1 MCQLFLN
8 QGDDMSNVVE
18 TINGKIHKRDED
30 FRIYTYDN
38 GFLIEVGGRNEDD
51 DWVTAKV
58 FATSID
64 EVQEA
69 VAHILTNIPVNS

>member
-1 MCQLFLN
+1 MP
-8 QGDDMSNVVE
+8 NVTE
-18 TINGKIHKRDED
+18 TISEKIRKRDED

-38 GFLIEVGGRNEDD
+38 GYLIEVGGRNDED

-58 FATSID
+58 FAQTLT

-69 VAHILTNIPVNS
+69 VAHILTNIPVNA

>member
-1 MCQLFLN
+1 
-8 QGDDMSNVVE
+8 MSTVIE
-18 TINGKIHKRDED
+18 TINEKIRKRDED

-58 FATSID
+58 FATSIA
-64 EVQEA
+64 EVNEA
-69 VAHILTNIPVNS
+69 VEHILSNIPVNS

>member
-1 MCQLFLN
+1 
-8 QGDDMSNVVE
+8 MSTVIE
-18 TINGKIHKRDED
+18 TIAEKIKKRDED

-58 FATSID
+58 FATSIA
-64 EVQEA
+64 EVNEA
-69 VAHILTNIPVNS
+69 VEHILSNIPVNS

>member
-1 MCQLFLN
+1 MAT
-8 QGDDMSNVVE
+8 VVE
-18 TINGKIHKRDED
+18 TIAAKIRKRDED

-38 GFLIEVGGRNEDD
+38 GWLIEVGGRNEDD

-58 FATSID
+58 FAYTIE

-69 VAHILTNIPVNS
+69 VNYILTEVPVNS

>member
-1 MCQLFLN
+1 
-8 QGDDMSNVVE
+8 MSTVIE
-18 TINGKIHKRDED
+18 TINEKIRKRDED

-58 FATSID
+58 FAVGIQ
-64 EVQEA
+64 EVKDA
-69 VAHILTNIPVNS
+69 VEHILSNIPVNS